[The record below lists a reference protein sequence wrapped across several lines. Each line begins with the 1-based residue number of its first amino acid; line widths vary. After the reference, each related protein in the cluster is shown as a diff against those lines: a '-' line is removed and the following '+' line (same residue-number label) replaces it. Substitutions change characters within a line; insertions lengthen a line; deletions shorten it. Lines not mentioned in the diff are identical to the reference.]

1 MEQFMKR
8 QLAFIFLGCLVLLGC
23 TENGKTGTISDGDK
37 LDADTSYAFGINV
50 GSMLKETS
58 LYPDYNSFLQG
69 VKDILEEKTLRFNED
84 EAMSKIQTAVTASM
98 EKQSEG
104 SRQAEVAFLAA
115 NGTKPGIITTGSG
128 LQYEVISEG
137 TGATPGAEDT
147 VQVNYSGAF
156 IDGTE
161 FDSSYSRGE
170 PTEFPLNGV
179 IPGWSEG
186 IRLMKTGSKYK
197 FYIPSE
203 LGYGPQGAGQVI
215 PPYSTLIFEVELLS
229 IVK

>member
-1 MEQFMKR
+1 MKR
-8 QLAFIFLGCLVLLGC
+8 RLAFIFLGCLVLLGC
-23 TENGKTGTISDGDK
+23 KANGKTGTVSGDDK
-37 LDADTSYAFGINV
+37 LDIDASYAFGINI
-50 GSMLKETS
+50 GSMLKEAN

-69 VKDILEEKTLRFNED
+69 IKDILEGKTPRFSDD
-84 EAMSKIQTAVTASM
+84 EVMSIIQTAVTAIR
-98 EKQSEG
+98 EKQFAG
-104 SRQAEVAFLAA
+104 LRQAEIDFLAA
-115 NGTKPGIITTGSG
+115 NGSKPGVITTGSG

-137 TGATPGAEDT
+137 TGAYPGADDT

-170 PTEFPLNGV
+170 PTEFSLNGV

-186 IRLMKTGSKYK
+186 IQLMKTGSKYK

-203 LGYGPQGAGQVI
+203 LGYGTQGRQAI
-215 PPYSTLIFEVELLS
+215 PPYATLIFEVELLS
-229 IVK
+229 IGK